1 MESIESE
8 RRPLPWKEVAKR
20 VEKNIRSTVV
30 TGLFWPALER
40 TLTEEL
46 LRRKKADPLAP
57 VVVLVGSNLTGL
69 YLSRRLGV
77 LRGHANLRFITFLD
91 IARALGEQA
100 LTLRGGRPLP
110 AGGGSRITARAC
122 AALPSGAYY
131 AEIAGRCGF
140 HDALDRTIQELCDCG
155 FDERSFDSTVRE
167 VSSAI
172 GMGTRATELAS
183 LFTDYRCGLAGTFY
197 DLADLFAVATANAAD
212 FIKVFGTDVLFSY
225 GLYDMTEIQRRLFSA
240 LSRVVSIQA
249 LVPYVDT
256 PAYGFVVPTLEW
268 LQAIG
273 FDRVEAAGGITEE
286 SINDL
291 RRLQERIFLPSV
303 PVQTGD
309 RADLC
314 GGSREASRSNGPAE
328 ADEVDEPAEADGP
341 DGSVTILSAPGEA
354 AEVREMV
361 RRILDLAAAGV
372 PFHEMAILCRNLELY
387 APLVREILD
396 AAGIPYYLPGGP
408 GLDSTPAG
416 RGLILFLNMPDG
428 DFPRQAVLE
437 WAQAAPLDVARF
449 GAPAGFDPCVWD
461 ELTAAA
467 RIVGGR
473 EQWLERLD
481 ALRRREW
488 GSWQRAQVPPEAG
501 GAPDESLD
509 VDESLVAM
517 ADTADMAG
525 MAAMAEW
532 RYRAA
537 RALERVVSALVSH
550 ADAFTPQGSWAAYAG
565 AAVEVARAFLRP
577 GSDRDGVV
585 AAVETLARLEQ
596 VEKTISLDVFRT
608 MVERVLAEPGQEG
621 RFQRGGIS
629 VLDVV
634 QARGLSFSAVFIPGM
649 VEKSFPV
656 QAQQDPFLLDR
667 EREAINAAVAEEAGM
682 CHRGDGA
689 GPLPLKNRRG
699 QEEMLLFTLAVQSAR
714 DYLVLSFPR
723 VEAAT
728 GRTRLAS
735 SYLLRVAE
743 ALGGSGF
750 VRLPGG
756 LAGVGRTGIDRAG
769 VGFALAPAIDESEV
783 MLSVLSGLS
792 ATASSSILSAGYAG
806 VRRAIAAGAARWGER
821 VFTPFD
827 GVLSPAALDALA
839 QVHPPASPVSATN
852 LEAYATCPY
861 RYFVERV
868 LRVQAREEPERDL
881 RITPLER
888 GRLVHEVL
896 EHFFRGLRDDGLL
909 PLNRSRAGEA
919 WQRLCTVAADA
930 FARWEAAGLTG
941 YPALWEV
948 DRAEILAAL
957 SLFFEDEL
965 DGADGLAPAHFEL
978 GFGYGDAGGAPAA
991 VLDLGDGVVVSVRGR
1006 IDRIDMSDDGRRLR
1020 VIDYKTGK
1028 LEQNDNRWAGG
1039 TALQL
1044 PIYLLAAARIF
1055 ERDSLVGVEARYVS
1069 VRTNGRRRVV
1079 FHGGFL
1085 EENRDIFDRILATVV
1100 GGVRNGRYFAFT
1112 GQHCD
1117 YCDVALACLPRRA
1130 AETLFQR
1137 KCADGTAA
1145 DFLSLKGVS

>member
-1 MESIESE
+1 MTKRYPMGET
-8 RRPLPWKEVAKR
+8 LPGTAGDDGG
-20 VEKNIRSTVV
+20 IRTKSMHSTVV

-40 TLTEEL
+40 ALMEEL
-46 LRRKKADPLAP
+46 LRRNTADPLAP
-57 VVVLVGSNLTGL
+57 VVVLVGSNITGL

-77 LRGHANLRFITFLD
+77 LKGHANVRFITFLD
-91 IARALGEQA
+91 IARALGEQP

-122 AALPSGAYY
+122 AALPGGAYY
-131 AEIAGRCGF
+131 AGIAGRCGF
-140 HDALDRTIQELCDCG
+140 HDALDRTIQELRDCG
-155 FDERSFDSTVRE
+155 FDERGFDSAVRG
-167 VSSAI
+167 AI
-172 GMGTRATELAS
+172 GAGKRVTELAA
-183 LFTDYRCGLAGTFY
+183 LFMDYRCGLAGTFY
-197 DLADLFAVATANAAD
+197 DLADLFAAATANATD
-212 FIKVFGTDVLFSY
+212 FIKVFGADVLFSY

-249 LVPYVDT
+249 LIPYVDT

-268 LQAIG
+268 LEAIG
-273 FDRVEAAGGITEE
+273 FERVEAADGVVEE
-286 SINDL
+286 VTINDL
-291 RRLQERIFLPSV
+291 RRLQEWVFLPSA
-303 PVQTGD
+303 PVQTGN
-309 RADLC
+309 RAAPRD
-314 GGSREASRSNGPAE
+314 EGPDGLAE
-328 ADEVDEPAEADGP
+328 ADRP

-354 AEVREMV
+354 AEVREIA

-416 RGLILFLNMPDG
+416 RGLILFLNMLDG

-437 WAQAAPLDVARF
+437 WAQAAPLDAARF
-449 GAPAGFDPCVWD
+449 GAPAGFDPCLWD

-473 EQWLERLD
+473 EHWLERLD

-501 GAPDESLD
+501 GAPDESL
-509 VDESLVAM
+509 
-517 ADTADMAG
+517 ADTAG

-537 RALERVVSALVSH
+537 RALERVMSALVSH
-550 ADAFTPQGSWAAYAG
+550 AEAFPPLGSWAAYAG
-565 AAVEVARAFLRP
+565 AAVEVTQAFFRS

-596 VEKTISLDVFRT
+596 VEKTVSLDVFRA

-656 QAQQDPFLLDR
+656 QARPDPFLLDR
-667 EREAINAAVAEEAGM
+667 EREAINAAVAGEAGM
-682 CHRGDGA
+682 CHGGDGA

-743 ALGGSGF
+743 ALSGSGF

-756 LAGVGRTGIDRAG
+756 LAGVG
-769 VGFALAPAIDESEV
+769 FAPAIDEPEV

-792 ATASSSILSAGYAG
+792 ARSAASILPAGYAG

-821 VFTPFD
+821 AFTPFD

-896 EHFFRGLRDDGLL
+896 EHFFRGLRGDGLL

-919 WQRLCTVAADA
+919 WKRLCTVAADA

-957 SLFFEDEL
+957 SLFLEDEL

-978 GFGYGDAGGAPAA
+978 GFGCGDAGGAPAA
-991 VLDLGDGVVVSVRGR
+991 VFDLGDGVVVSVRGR

-1028 LEQNDNRWAGG
+1028 IEQNDNQWAGG

-1055 ERDSLVGVEARYVS
+1055 ERDSLAGVEARYVS
-1069 VRTNGRRRVV
+1069 VRTGGRRRVA

-1085 EENRDIFDRILATVV
+1085 EENRDLFDRILATVV
-1100 GGVRNGRYFAFT
+1100 GGVRDGRYFAFT
-1112 GQHCD
+1112 GQYCD

-1145 DFLSLKGVS
+1145 AFLSLKGVP